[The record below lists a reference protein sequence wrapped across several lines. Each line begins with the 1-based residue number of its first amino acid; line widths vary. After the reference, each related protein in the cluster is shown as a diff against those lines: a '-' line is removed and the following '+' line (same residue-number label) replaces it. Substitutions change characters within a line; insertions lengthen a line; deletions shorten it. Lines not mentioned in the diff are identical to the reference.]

1 MLISID
7 ALSSAHRSVKATLAA
22 SVFTAVIGTLV
33 LCGWLL
39 DIERFKRIVPTLVA
53 MNPTTA
59 VAFMLLALS
68 LWLSQKQDVSPG
80 VLRAA
85 KACAALVALIGL
97 FKLVQVVFGWPGGI
111 DQLIFADKLKVDP
124 TGLPNRM
131 APNTALNLALLGC
144 ALLLINSKVQRV
156 FHLAQ
161 MLVITSLIDS
171 LLPIIGYLYGAKL
184 FYGIGNF
191 IPMAAHTAFTF
202 LVLGAGILSSRPE
215 GGLMLPL
222 MDRGVSG
229 LMLRRLLPAIIGLPI
244 FIGWLRL
251 EGQRQGFYNNEL
263 GVALMVAAHILIL
276 TALVWW
282 NSFQLLSIDA
292 RRKEAEIQLRDLTL
306 TDDLTGLRN
315 RRGFLLLAEHEI
327 KLARNQRTDLTL
339 WLLFA
344 DLDGLKQINDS
355 LGHDAGSQAIA
366 HMGTILRQTFR
377 ESDVIARLGGD
388 EFAII
393 AISNNSDSGSIM
405 LSRLQENVRAFNL
418 HENLSYRL
426 SVSVGVV
433 RIDPAQASSV
443 EAMLK
448 EADRAMYDEKR
459 RRKKNSNLNPS
470 PGNQFA

>member
-1 MLISID
+1 MLISTG
-7 ALSSAHRSVKATLAA
+7 ALSSAPRSVKAALAA
-22 SVFTAVIGTLV
+22 SIFTAAIGSLV
-33 LCGWLL
+33 LCGWLF
-39 DIERFKRIVPTLVA
+39 DIERLKRILPTLVA

-68 LWLSQKQDVSPG
+68 LWLSQKKDVSPG

-85 KACAALVALIGL
+85 KSCAALVALVGS
-97 FKLVQVVFGWPGGI
+97 FKLAQVIFGWPGGI

-144 ALLLINSKVQRV
+144 ALLLINSRRRRV

-161 MLVITSLIDS
+161 ALVITSLIGS

-191 IPMAAHTAFTF
+191 IPMAAHTAFTL
-202 LVLGAGILSSRPE
+202 LVLGTGILSSRPA

-229 LMLRRLLPAIIGLPI
+229 LMLRRLLPAVIGLPI

-251 EGQRQGFYNNEL
+251 EGQQQGFYNNEL

-282 NSFQLLSIDA
+282 SSFQLLSIDA
-292 RRKEAEIQLRDLTL
+292 RRKEAETQLRDLTL

-327 KLARNQRTDLTL
+327 KLARHQRTGLTL

-355 LGHDAGSQAIA
+355 LGHDAGSQAIV
-366 HMGTILRQTFR
+366 HMGTVLKQTFR

-388 EFAII
+388 EFAIL
-393 AISNNSDSGSIM
+393 AMSNSGDSGSIM

-418 HENLSYRL
+418 REKLAYRL
-426 SVSVGVV
+426 SVSVGVT
-433 RIDPAQASSV
+433 RIDSDQAASV
-443 EAMLK
+443 EAVLK
-448 EADRAMYDEKR
+448 EADQAMYAEKR

-470 PGNQFA
+470 LGNQFA